1 MKGGTNL
8 PDPGPDPANVDSG
21 VLSTNAQAIPLPM
34 FSGEAKF
41 ALTWISP
48 PYNQSTL
55 PAPDERPGK
64 K

>member
-21 VLSTNAQAIPLPM
+21 ELSTNAQATPLPM

-41 ALTWISP
+41 ALIWLSP
-48 PYNQSTL
+48 AYNQFTQ
-55 PAPDERPGK
+55 PAPDERPAK